1 MYNYLRN
8 KNLLHF
14 NKDINMKNLQTMKH
28 SVQKGFTLIELMI
41 VVAIIGILAALA
53 IPAYTDYTIR
63 SKVGEA
69 ASLSGSAKT
78 AVDIWYSEKGTL
90 TDMPTTPASLG
101 LSLASSYS
109 AQYVS
114 SVEVQN
120 DGSIT
125 ITLNTAD
132 QDNVNLPTG
141 VGGNIV
147 EYEPQTR
154 GGTLYWSVCPN
165 PADTNICPKGS
176 ASTVTQKYLPRD

>member
-1 MYNYLRN
+1 
-8 KNLLHF
+8 
-14 NKDINMKNLQTMKH
+14 MKNIHTMKQ

-90 TDMPTTPASLG
+90 SGIPTTPASLG
-101 LSLASSYS
+101 LSNAGSYK

-114 SVEVQN
+114 SVAVQS

-125 ITLNTAD
+125 VTLNSQD
-132 QDNVNLPTG
+132 QDGVDLPTG
-141 VGGNIV
+141 VGGEIV
-147 EYEPQTR
+147 EYEPRAQ

-165 PADTNICPKGS
+165 PADTAICPKGS
-176 ASTVTQKYLPRD
+176 ASTVTSKYLPRD